1 MRWSY
6 GGHSCLSSPA
16 RIVIRDGETWDQQWK
31 QMWEGPA
38 CSGGKSFTMDTS
50 GHLVPNTIPAAPDI
64 DFSREMII
72 VAAMG
77 PRPTFGYAITIEEA
91 YERSDRLEVVVRS
104 ISPGSCGS
112 FQMETQ
118 PVEIVRIVKT
128 EHPIVFREI
137 KAVMECRSGVLLTIR
152 DEP

>member
-1 MRWSY
+1 
-6 GGHSCLSSPA
+6 
-16 RIVIRDGETWDQQWK
+16 
-31 QMWEGPA
+31 MWEGPV
-38 CSGGKSFTMDTS
+38 CSGGKSFTMDAS
-50 GHLVPNTIPAAPDI
+50 GHLVPNTMPAAPDI

-77 PRPTFGYAITIEEA
+77 PTLGDAITIEEA
-91 YERSDRLEVVVRS
+91 YEHGDRLEVVVRS

-112 FQMETQ
+112 FAVQLQMGTQ

-128 EHPIVFREI
+128 EHPVVFREI
-137 KAVMECRSGVLLTIR
+137 KAAMECKSGQPITIR